1 MSNKTVYV
9 KSNKD
14 KLIFFNDDETLLVI
28 DLDKDIENGEFLMWY
43 KLKRILANKDKMSEE
58 LQKEVGRLVKILID
72 NFVTCIADLMSLDDE
87 EIITFTEGLE
97 RIERE
102 WKEESKRKEISKSLE
117 YQEKRKQIEL
127 K

>member
-58 LQKEVGRLVKILID
+58 LQKEVGRLVKIPID

>member
-87 EIITFTEGLE
+87 EIINP
-97 RIERE
+97 
-102 WKEESKRKEISKSLE
+102 
-117 YQEKRKQIEL
+117 
-127 K
+127 